1 MAHALRLFAGP
12 LMAMRV
18 FEQASPH
25 ARIFALRPAS
35 DLFVVPLDD
44 AVQDDL
50 HRLAGTGD
58 WLEEGPRISTGDMAF
73 AARASQ
79 GAAVAYL
86 ETHYSGGAGEQSAV
100 LWKDGRLVLGPLTM
114 ALTAARR
121 PRSLWPV
128 NAALRG
134 LGVRTEGP
142 QFADEFDAFGLGEYR
157 SHDDIAADALFVPP
171 RTAL

>member
-12 LMAMRV
+12 LMTMRV
-18 FEQASPH
+18 FEQASRY
-25 ARIFALRPAS
+25 ARIYALRPAGS
-35 DLFVVPLDD
+35 MFVVPLDD
-44 AVQDDL
+44 DLQDDL
-50 HRLAGTGD
+50 HRLSGTGD
-58 WLEEGPRISTGDMAF
+58 WLDDGPRISTGDMAF

-86 ETHYSGGAGEQSAV
+86 ETAYFGGAGEQSAV

-121 PRSLWPV
+121 PRSLWPI

-134 LGVRTEGP
+134 LGVKTEGT
-142 QFADEFDAFGLGEYR
+142 QFADEFDAIGLGEYR
-157 SHDDIAADALFVPP
+157 SHDDIAADALLVRP